1 MVNYDED
8 EGDAADLNENEHR
21 ILTTGNELQ
30 SLNIIQQSQSDG
42 KPEFTNNVS
51 KVAGRGGDT
60 RDSLDFEHQRNRM
73 DGSSVFAKYKDSHKM
88 TALKKQYEA
97 RNLIPEADEL
107 NEQTNRGAYG
117 KYAQK

>member
-60 RDSLDFEHQRNRM
+60 RDSLDLNTRETEWMGHQ
-73 DGSSVFAKYKDSHKM
+73 SSPSTKTHTK
-88 TALKKQYEA
+88 
-97 RNLIPEADEL
+97 
-107 NEQTNRGAYG
+107 
-117 KYAQK
+117 